1 MCHVKTAINRKLT
14 FLHTFD
20 SLWEIYKKCDKVKET
35 TAHRYQKT
43 LNLKNIKKSPGVEFV
58 LCNCMGKILIWLS
71 E

>member
-1 MCHVKTAINRKLT
+1 MRQVKTAIIRKLI

-20 SLWEIYKKCDKVKET
+20 SRWEIYKKCDKVKET